1 MLGMVYREDARYPE
15 VGIAFND
22 EAGRTFIS
30 ASHYRSEDFFGA
42 YGSGAFRFN
51 HVDNYRVVGKHE
63 VVAGLDVTLWGR
75 CGVVREGGVL
85 LDWQRGCDSGAG
97 VSYVHEFIGGE
108 MDVAC

>member
-1 MLGMVYREDARYPE
+1 MAQVLL
-15 VGIAFND
+15 
-22 EAGRTFIS
+22 
-30 ASHYRSEDFFGA
+30 
-42 YGSGAFRFN
+42 RFN

-97 VSYVHEFIGGE
+97 VSYAHGFMGGAMTWRAE
-108 MDVAC
+108 GARFLGGSLSSSGRRYEIAGGATQGEASVQLRFNW